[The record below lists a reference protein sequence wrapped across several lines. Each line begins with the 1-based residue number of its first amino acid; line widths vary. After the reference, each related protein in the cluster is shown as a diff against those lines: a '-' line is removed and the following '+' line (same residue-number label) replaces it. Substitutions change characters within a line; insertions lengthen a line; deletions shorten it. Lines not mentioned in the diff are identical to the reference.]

1 MNNVKN
7 SLRLVNVDM
16 QNLNF
21 VLELKFP
28 QHFVAEH
35 NLGSTVQISNHD
47 VNSALVRGG
56 ES

>member
-16 QNLNF
+16 QNLNL

-47 VNSALVRGG
+47 VNPALVRGG